1 VELTLGDVD
10 ADAMTGMDEA
20 GGYREDGSR
29 QFESE
34 IPCMDGAGQDQT
46 VGISV
51 VDSVRM
57 LLQVPDAEPV
67 SFTWRQALILNQQV
81 TAAISV
87 IVSSAMNDE

>member
-1 VELTLGDVD
+1 
-10 ADAMTGMDEA
+10 MTGKDEA

-34 IPCMDGAGQDQT
+34 IPCMDDAGQDQT
-46 VGISV
+46 IRISV

-57 LLQVPDAEPV
+57 LLWAPDAEPV

-87 IVSSAMNDE
+87 IVSSAMNEE